1 MFGLKIILVAMLS
14 SFLLS
19 AGGPSGC
26 RANQNSNSI
35 RERASSSPVQKQVPG
50 ANDLKVLAE
59 GFHSSI
65 SEPFIAVIRD
75 AETYDALTK
84 LEGSLPR
91 LNAGFFD
98 SNAVVA
104 AFLGQRNSGGY
115 AVEIARETSGQLRVT
130 ERKPGKGMMVP
141 QMITSPFKIISV
153 EAGQNSPLA
162 VAVTLDDAWNA
173 RMQRYRITSSTFTSG
188 GGFAGRTEQF
198 RLEGEAR
205 VIRIDKLVTLAFEV
219 YSSNSQKKRSLS
231 EFATGI
237 KNDRGIVLQKFSADK
252 LVDNPNPGLQATGSI
267 DEKGLSL
274 QIGSR
279 PTNVADGYS
288 GSGSIDAVAAP
299 ERQTPKP

>member
-1 MFGLKIILVAMLS
+1 MFSLKIILVAMLS

-91 LNAGFFD
+91 
-98 SNAVVA
+98 
-104 AFLGQRNSGGY
+104 RNTGGY

-153 EAGQNSPLA
+153 EAGQNSPLP

-173 RMQRYRITSSTFTSG
+173 RMQRYRITCSTFTSG

-205 VIRIDKLVTLAFEV
+205 AIRIDKLVTLAFEV

-274 QIGSR
+274 QIVSR

-299 ERQTPKP
+299 ERQTPKS

>member
-1 MFGLKIILVAMLS
+1 MFKLILVSMLS
-14 SFLLS
+14 WSLLS
-19 AGGPSGC
+19 AAGASGC
-26 RANQNSNSI
+26 RTRQGTNLQDQKPLP
-35 RERASSSPVQKQVPG
+35 SPVEKQMPG
-50 ANDLKVLAE
+50 TSDLKILAE
-59 GFHSSI
+59 GFHPSI
-65 SEPFIAVIRD
+65 NEPFIAVIRD

-91 LNAGFFD
+91 LDAGFFD
-98 SNAVVA
+98 SNVVVA
-104 AFLGQRNSGGY
+104 AFLGQRNTGGY
-115 AVEIARETSGQLRVT
+115 AVEIARETNGQLRVT
-130 ERKPGKGMMVP
+130 EKKPDKGMMVP

-205 VIRIDKLVTLAFEV
+205 VIRIDKLVTLAFEI
-219 YSSNSQKKRSLS
+219 YSSNSQKKRSLI

-237 KNDRGIVLQKFSADK
+237 ENDRGIVLQKFSADK

-288 GSGSIDAVAAP
+288 GSRCIDAIATP

>member
-1 MFGLKIILVAMLS
+1 MFGLKMILVASLPS
-14 SFLLS
+14 LLLS

-26 RANQNSNSI
+26 RGKQNNNPISEKPSP
-35 RERASSSPVQKQVPG
+35 SPVERQVPG

-65 SEPFIAVIRD
+65 NEPFIAVIRD
-75 AETYDALTK
+75 AETYAALTK
-84 LEGSLPR
+84 LDEHLPK
-91 LNAGFFD
+91 LDASFFE

-104 AFLGQRNSGGY
+104 AFLGQRNTGGY
-115 AVEIARETSGQLRVT
+115 AVEIRREGKGGVRLI
-130 ERKPGKGMMVP
+130 EKKPGKGMMVP
-141 QMITSPFKIISV
+141 QMITSPFRIISV
-153 EAGQNSPLA
+153 EGGQNSPLA

-198 RLEGEAR
+198 RLEGD
-205 VIRIDKLVTLAFEV
+205 VLVMRIDKLVTLAFEI
-219 YSSNSQKKRSLS
+219 YSSNVQKKRSLI

-237 KNDRGIVLQKFSADK
+237 ENDRGVLLQKFSADK

-288 GSGSIDAVAAP
+288 GSGSIDAVVSP